1 MNLSFFFSIP
11 KLNELYSTKAGIDR
25 DEMEGV
31 SLGIRTW
38 EKLSLGEGAP
48 RLALTKAQI
57 TEGLT
62 LKKSFLRAIPHKGT
76 ILAVSVT
83 SVSHES
89 RWVDGTNWA
98 HDRAINLHGLLK

>member
-11 KLNELYSTKAGIDR
+11 KLNELYSTKAGMDR

-31 SLGIRTW
+31 SVYTYVGKTKPR
-38 EKLSLGEGAP
+38 GAP
-48 RLALTKAQI
+48 RLALTKTQI

-62 LKKSFLRAIPHKGT
+62 LKKSFSRAIPHKGT

-83 SVSHES
+83 SVSYES
-89 RWVDGTNWA
+89 RWIDGTNWA